1 MTFQQL
7 ILALSS
13 YWSQQGCVLGQPY
26 DTEKGAGTFN
36 PHTFLRSL
44 GPEPWNVAY
53 VEPCRRPA
61 DGRYGD
67 NPNRLGAY
75 YQYQVILKPSPP
87 DVLERYLR
95 GLTALGIR
103 PREHDIRFV
112 EDDWESPTVGAW
124 GLGWEVWLD
133 GMEITQFTYFQQVG
147 GVECKPVSAE
157 ITYGLERIAM
167 YLQGVD
173 NVYDLEWG
181 HGFMYREIHHQT
193 EVEWSKYNF
202 EEADVDQLFRSFK
215 DYEDQAKQLAAKGL
229 VFPAYDF
236 AMKCSHLFNTLD
248 ARGAISVAERA
259 AYIGR
264 IRNLSK
270 TCAETWVEERSKLG
284 WPILQRTAKATAD
297 DAAGGSP
304 SDAID
309 TNDSQL
315 AQSLSSA
322 APTASASQPG
332 ELLLEVGTEELPA
345 RFLAAGERNLR
356 DGVLKVLDDAGVK
369 HGGAQAWSTPRRLVV
384 TVADVHPLSEQ
395 KEELETGPPV
405 RAAYDEAGAPKI
417 PAIKFAE
424 RHGVAVEDLLRVQ
437 KGEGKKAGEYVAV
450 RKRTGG
456 EPTGE
461 LLESA
466 LPDVLAKLPW
476 PKSMRWSDLEE
487 RFARPTQWYVALLA
501 GQRLNFSFAGVT
513 SGDRSRGHRFFGNEQ
528 FEVTDGA
535 SLIEGLTSRNV
546 VLDGT
551 ERRRRISEQLSAAA
565 GALQDGATPVVSEA
579 LMNQVVGL
587 VEYPKVV
594 TGSFDERYLSLPG
607 PVITSILDYH
617 QKMFP
622 VVDVGGNAMP
632 FFLGVSNNPS
642 DEQPLVREGY
652 ERVVS
657 ARLADGEFFHIQDR
671 KRPLA
676 AWGEG
681 LGGITFLRGAG
692 TLADKAHRVQELAGL
707 LAEKVGVD
715 GRQARRAG
723 LLAKADLATNL
734 VGEFPELQGT
744 IGRLYAVEDG
754 EPSAVCEAIFEHY
767 QPRGVDDDLPDSAL
781 GALVALADK
790 IDALCVIFGL
800 GKVPTGS
807 ADPYALRRAA
817 LGILRILDARDDLDI
832 SLADLVDLGL
842 ATVPADY
849 LKTGLDKA
857 QVRATLLDFF
867 RGRLKSSWT
876 GAGFGGDFAEAV
888 LDAGFAE
895 GRIGDAR
902 ARLEAVQ
909 GAAGSD
915 GFTDLMVAFKRI
927 ANIVRKASSG
937 GADVAGAVEAGR
949 LVEPAE
955 IELLDVFTSV
965 RSAADE
971 AIAGGDYGTALTA
984 MGTLRAP
991 LAAFF
996 DHVMVMA
1003 EDPTLR
1009 ANRLRLL
1016 ASIQA
1021 AFSRVAEFSRISTE
1035 K

>member
-53 VEPCRRPA
+53 VEPCRRPS

-75 YQYQVILKPSPP
+75 YQYQVIMKPSPA
-87 DVLERYLR
+87 DILERYLR

-103 PREHDIRFV
+103 PHEHDIRFV

-173 NVYDLEWG
+173 DVYDLEWG
-181 HGFMYREIHHQT
+181 HGFTYREIHHQT

-215 DYEDQAKQLAAKGL
+215 DYEDQAKELAAKGL

-270 TCAETWVEERSKLG
+270 SCAETWVEERSKLG
-284 WPILQRTAKATAD
+284 WPILKRTTAPAP
-297 DAAGGSP
+297 AAEVVVADTMAITSSDLAGSF
-304 SDAID
+304 
-309 TNDSQL
+309 
-315 AQSLSSA
+315 
-322 APTASASQPG
+322 PTTELQTPAVGAG
-332 ELLLEVGTEELPA
+332 ELLLEIGTEELPA
-345 RFLAAGERNLR
+345 RFLAGGEKALR
-356 DGVLKVLDDAGVK
+356 SGVIGFLDAQGVPHGDARV
-369 HGGAQAWSTPRRLVV
+369 WSTPRRIVLAVEG
-384 TVADVHPLSEQ
+384 VAPLSAHNESI
-395 KEELETGPPV
+395 ETGPPV
-405 RAAYDEAGAPKI
+405 RAAFDADGEPKI

-424 RHGVAVEDLLRVQ
+424 RHGVAVADLLRVQ

-450 RKRTGG
+450 RTVSGG
-456 EPTGE
+456 EPTAG
-461 LLESA
+461 LLEDA
-466 LPDVLAKLPW
+466 LPGIIAKMPW
-476 PKSMRWSDLEE
+476 PKSMRWSDLDE
-487 RFARPTQWYVALLA
+487 RFARPIHWYVALL
-501 GQRLNFSFAGVT
+501 GGRSLRFEFARVT
-513 SGDRSRGHRFFGNEQ
+513 SGNRSRGHRFFGNEQ
-528 FEVTDGA
+528 FAVTDLA
-535 SLIEGLTSRNV
+535 SLQEGLSERYV
-546 VLDGT
+546 VLD
-551 ERRRRISEQLSAAA
+551 SAARRSQIEA
-565 GALQDGATPVVSEA
+565 QLEAAASSLGGKAVGSEG

-587 VEYPKVV
+587 VEFPRVV
-594 TGSFDERYLSLPG
+594 HGSFDERYLSLPR

-622 VVDVGGNAMP
+622 VVDGDTVLP
-632 FFLGVSNNPS
+632 HFLGVSNNPTE
-642 DEQPLVREGY
+642 EQPLVREGY

-657 ARLADGEFFHIQDR
+657 ARLADGEFFHLQDR
-671 KRPLA
+671 KLVLA

-692 TLADKAHRVQELAGL
+692 TMADKAHRLSELAGL
-707 LAEKVGVD
+707 IAERVGAD
-715 GRQARRAG
+715 GTVARRAG
-723 LLAKADLATNL
+723 LLSKADLATNL

-744 IGRLYAVEDG
+744 IGRIYAAQDG
-754 EPSAVCEAIFEHY
+754 EEDAVAQAIFEHY
-767 QPRGVDDDLPDSAL
+767 QPRGVDDDLPASQI
-781 GALVALADK
+781 GAIAALADK
-790 IDALCVIFGL
+790 VDALSVIFGL

-817 LGILRILDARDDLDI
+817 LGILRILTSRADLR
-832 SLADLVDLGL
+832 LPVADLVDLGL
-842 ATVPADY
+842 AAVPEDY
-849 LKTGLDKA
+849 LKKGLDKA
-857 QVRATLLDFF
+857 TVRSNLLEFF
-867 RGRLKSSWT
+867 RGRLKASWT
-876 GAGFGGDFAEAV
+876 SEGIGGDTAEAV
-888 LDAGFAE
+888 LSAGFAE
-895 GRIGDAR
+895 GPLGDAR
-902 ARLEAVQ
+902 ARVLAVQ

-915 GFTDLMVAFKRI
+915 GFADLMVAFKRI
-927 ANIVRKASSG
+927 ANIVRKAGSA
-937 GADVAGAVEAGR
+937 GADIAGTAEMSLA
-949 LVEPAE
+949 VEPAE
-955 IELLDVFTSV
+955 
-965 RSAADE
+965 SALFVAFAE
-971 AIAGGDYGTALTA
+971 VHTAAQQAIAGQDYAAALTA
-984 MGTLRAP
+984 MSTLRGP

-996 DHVMVMA
+996 DDVMVMA
-1003 EDPTLR
+1003 EDAALR
-1009 ANRLRLL
+1009 TNRLRLL
-1016 ASIQA
+1016 ASIQREFEDIA
-1021 AFSRVAEFSRISTE
+1021 DFSRISTE